1 MQQLE
6 LFTPVPLT
14 FALFATYTQKAAMY
28 KADPLLYYE
37 MRLIRERIAKQVAR
51 AMFIAKVEGDEFSR
65 YPRR

>member
-14 FALFATYTQKAAMY
+14 FALFATYTQKATMY

-37 MRLIRERIAKQVAR
+37 MRLIRERIAKQVDR
-51 AMFIAKVEGDEFSR
+51 AMFCAKVEGHEFSR
-65 YPRR
+65 LKR